1 MRMKSVEVIAR
12 CLAQWTVGEHSTCGE
27 REGIFLHPQQSL
39 RDFCPR
45 SALHHK
51 SGRVGG
57 GGEHST
63 EERTKGGLPAATVL
77 LFSYPPPAGALVKLK
92 LQFTSNVVTTATI
105 CADLAVPADERF
117 GSFK

>member
-1 MRMKSVEVIAR
+1 MNS
-12 CLAQWTVGEHSTCGE
+12 GE
-27 REGIFLHPQQSL
+27 RAGIFFHPQQSL

-45 SALHHK
+45 SALHK

-63 EERTKGGLPAATVL
+63 EERTKVGLPAATVL
-77 LFSYPPPAGALVKLK
+77 LFSYPPPAGALVKLR

-105 CADLAVPADERF
+105 CADLAVLAAERF